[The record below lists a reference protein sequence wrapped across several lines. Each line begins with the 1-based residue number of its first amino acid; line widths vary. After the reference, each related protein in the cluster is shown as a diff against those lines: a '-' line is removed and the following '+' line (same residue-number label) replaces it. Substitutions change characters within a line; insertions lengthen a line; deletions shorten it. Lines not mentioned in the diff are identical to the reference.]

1 MIRITS
7 TPETRPV
14 TLQEAL
20 AFLGLPIDQP
30 DDVVENLLN
39 STINDVE
46 RALGVGVG
54 ISEVTAS
61 VYWPFP
67 SRLLLPY
74 APLTQ
79 DETGAYD
86 LTVTSIDEVAGTEL
100 ECDADDFIVRNSAPA
115 VVFPR
120 YVWPSGT
127 CLKFEYSG
135 GYETLPTEIK
145 ALILRTVAARWEARS
160 TTLEPDV
167 VPVTEEG
174 YLAVWR

>member
-1 MIRITS
+1 MIQVTS
-7 TPETRPV
+7 YPETRPV

-30 DDVVENLLN
+30 DDVVASLL
-39 STINDVE
+39 SSAINDVE

-54 ISEVTAS
+54 VSEVTAT

-67 SRLLLPY
+67 SRVLLPY
-74 APLTQ
+74 APLSQ

-86 LTVTSIDEVAGTEL
+86 LTVTAIDEVTGTEL
-100 ECDADDFIVRNSAPA
+100 ECDADEFIVRNSAPA
-115 VVFPR
+115 IVFPR
-120 YVWPSGT
+120 YVWPTGT

-135 GYETLPTEIK
+135 GYATLPTDIK

-160 TTLEPDV
+160 MTLEPDV
-167 VPVTEEG
+167 VPVIEEG